1 MPAPTRS
8 SPRTKLLA
16 GGLAIGVIVCVAFL
30 LFGSSSVQLTGPIAQ
45 AATVSEG
52 TAGYRMHLTMEMTIP
67 MLAAPITAS
76 ADGVVDL
83 RDHATSMS
91 MAMDFSALPQ
101 AAQALGA
108 TTMRMGVV
116 QDGGVMYMKLPE
128 ALVTALPSLAGRP
141 WVKMDLSKLTGIPG
155 ISSLMSNPTMSDP
168 TQLLRYLRAGSDGVT
183 SLGRERLDGVVTTH
197 YRAQLNLDRVTEGL
211 PSADQ
216 AAIHA
221 ALSRFEQAASQH
233 DLPIDV
239 WIDRR
244 NLVRRVVMS
253 LALQSPSGPAVQE
266 TVTVDLSHYGP
277 QRRPVS
283 PPADQVQDLSS
294 LAGGSNPLSGL
305 AGG

>member
-1 MPAPTRS
+1 
-8 SPRTKLLA
+8 
-16 GGLAIGVIVCVAFL
+16 
-30 LFGSSSVQLTGPIAQ
+30 
-45 AATVSEG
+45 
-52 TAGYRMHLTMEMTIP
+52 
-67 MLAAPITAS
+67 
-76 ADGVVDL
+76 
-83 RDHATSMS
+83 
-91 MAMDFSALPQ
+91 
-101 AAQALGA
+101 
-108 TTMRMGVV
+108 MRMGVV

-197 YRAQLNLDRVTEGL
+197 YRAQLNLDRVTAGM
-211 PSADQ
+211 PSAV
-216 AAIHA
+216 HA

-253 LALQSPSGPAVQE
+253 LNLQSPSGQAVQE

-277 QRRPVS
+277 QRRPAS

-294 LAGGSNPLSGL
+294 LAGGSSPLSGL